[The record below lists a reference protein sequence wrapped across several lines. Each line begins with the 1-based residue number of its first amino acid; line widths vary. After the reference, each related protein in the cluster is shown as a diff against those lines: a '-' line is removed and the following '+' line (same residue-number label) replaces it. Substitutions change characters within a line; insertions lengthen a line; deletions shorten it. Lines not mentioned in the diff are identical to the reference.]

1 MLSLELNFE
10 SFSFAFKTTLDHFG
24 PLKQKIVWKNNQP
37 LMIKTL
43 DKAITKRSKLKNKLN
58 KKRNA
63 KDWYDY
69 RHQWNYCSSL
79 LKES

>member
-1 MLSLELNFE
+1 M
-10 SFSFAFKTTLDHFG
+10 T
-24 PLKQKIVWKNNQP
+24 
-37 LMIKTL
+37 KTL

-69 RHQWNYCSSL
+69 RHQ
-79 LKES
+79 